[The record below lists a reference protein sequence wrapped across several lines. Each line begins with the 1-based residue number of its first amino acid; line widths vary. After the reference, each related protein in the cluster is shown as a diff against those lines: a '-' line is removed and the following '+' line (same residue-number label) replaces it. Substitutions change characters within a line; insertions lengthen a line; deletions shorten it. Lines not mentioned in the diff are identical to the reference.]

1 MAQAA
6 GEESLQPLVE
16 ELLRALEDSG
26 ASGRAL
32 GAAGLV
38 AGYCKTASGPKREA
52 LQEHVDS
59 LMAVSIP
66 QAFARLR
73 SLYVLRAC
81 LPCLAAVDEKPN
93 LSTLLGRPRLR
104 DQSLYFPYL

>member
-26 ASGRAL
+26 AAGRAL

-38 AGYCKTASGPKREA
+38 AGYCKTVSGPKRDA

-59 LMAVSIP
+59 LMAVSVL
-66 QAFARLR
+66 ARLV
-73 SLYVLRAC
+73 SLACRAVRAC
-81 LPCLAAVDEKPN
+81 LPCPLA
-93 LSTLLGRPRLR
+93 
-104 DQSLYFPYL
+104 